1 MYAQSFVR
9 AKSAARPYILLMT
22 QFDYSAP
29 AEIFGNKG
37 TARGRRPV
45 GYRRFPSAAEA
56 LRFAIEDV
64 PAPLL
69 AGIVLE
75 SGERRYDHVAIR
87 SLYKEAGY
95 PLARNDG
102 AN

>member
-1 MYAQSFVR
+1 MSN
-9 AKSAARPYILLMT
+9 
-22 QFDYSAP
+22 FDYNAP

-37 TARGRRPV
+37 TVRGRRPV

-64 PAPLL
+64 PSPLL

-75 SGERRYDHVAIR
+75 ADEKRYDHLAIR
-87 SLYKEAGY
+87 SLYEGAEY